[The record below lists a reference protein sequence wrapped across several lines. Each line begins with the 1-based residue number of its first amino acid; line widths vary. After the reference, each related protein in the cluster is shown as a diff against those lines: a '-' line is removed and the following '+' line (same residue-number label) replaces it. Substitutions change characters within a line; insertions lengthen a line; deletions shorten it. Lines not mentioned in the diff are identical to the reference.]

1 MANAFLANCNAMALA
16 PGKFVWDTLISEP
29 LF

>member
-1 MANAFLANCNAMALA
+1 MANALLENYKAMALA
-16 PGKFVWDTLISEP
+16 PGKFVWDTLMSEP